1 MKRIIK
7 ILFCTILLGSL
18 LVAPCSAIESNVDT
32 YSEEFDYG
40 AILDGVDDETL
51 EILNE
56 IGINEI
62 SFNEIFSVEAG
73 KIFDALFNIVSDS
86 VKEPLRFF
94 VIAVGIMLI
103 SSLISS
109 FNQSE
114 ETVSVIGCSAL
125 SVCIAVPFAEL
136 LTTSFSVLQAIGVF
150 ITCFSGVFCAIVS
163 SAGQVYAS
171 VSYSAFSVFSNNI
184 FSVIL
189 SEIGQ
194 PMISAICS
202 LGFLSCFDMFSF
214 VSRFTDIIR
223 KVYVY
228 VLSFIGTVF
237 SGIVTL
243 KGVLSEG
250 ADSLTS
256 RSIRFVVGR
265 SLPVVGGSVSE
276 TYSTLISSLNLIK
289 NTVGVFGIITVTVI
303 VMPVVI
309 NLLAW
314 LLVFEAI
321 ISVAEAFGE
330 KIASGMLIVFKNAV
344 ILLLATIAIVTSIM
358 IVSIGVV
365 IAVKGGGI

>member
-136 LTTSFSVLQAIGVF
+136 LTTSFSVLRAIGVF

-163 SAGQVYAS
+163 SAGQIYAS

-330 KIASGMLIVFKNAV
+330 KIASGMLVVFKNAV